1 MEAPIRHPE
10 SDYDDSS
17 SGSSRK
23 RIRPSTSWVSEA
35 EGSTP
40 RSHQTPAPR
49 AQQMGKRYIYD
60 SMMPSKEAR
69 ITTTQ
74 RLYPHP
80 MLGHSAPQEMMIS
93 QVQELLEGPSDTQHK
108 WHSMVPQQVGLQPGG
123 SLAGLYKIPGSL
135 TLRQQLM
142 LQITEDEAR
151 LGAVHSI
158 KCKLCPKVALRS
170 WQCYQ
175 RHCDESEAH
184 PVELNFCDRCGDHFA
199 RADSLKRHARGKNC
213 HRRTQDNNEG
223 VKKRINWHLND
234 FNARME
240 RSLRT
245 GEVFQYRF
253 AEIAHRIRNES
264 NGLSTS
270 GKAPEK
276 K

>member
-1 MEAPIRHPE
+1 MIQSTEAH
-10 SDYDDSS
+10 
-17 SGSSRK
+17 
-23 RIRPSTSWVSEA
+23 
-35 EGSTP
+35 
-40 RSHQTPAPR
+40 
-49 AQQMGKRYIYD
+49 
-60 SMMPSKEAR
+60 

-80 MLGHSAPQEMMIS
+80 MLGHSAPQGMMIS
-93 QVQELLEGPSDTQHK
+93 QVQELLEGPPETQRE
-108 WHSMVPQQVGLQPGG
+108 WHSMVPQQVGPQPEG
-123 SLAGLYKIPGSL
+123 SLAGLYKIPCSL

-142 LQITEDEAR
+142 LRITEDEAR
-151 LGAVHSI
+151 RGAVHSI
-158 KCKLCPKVALRS
+158 KCKLCPKVVLRS

-175 RHCDESEAH
+175 CHCDESEAH
-184 PVELNFCDRCGDHFA
+184 PIELNFCDRCGDHFA

-234 FNARME
+234 FNTRME

-245 GEVFQYRF
+245 GEVFQCRF

-270 GKAPEK
+270 EKAPEK